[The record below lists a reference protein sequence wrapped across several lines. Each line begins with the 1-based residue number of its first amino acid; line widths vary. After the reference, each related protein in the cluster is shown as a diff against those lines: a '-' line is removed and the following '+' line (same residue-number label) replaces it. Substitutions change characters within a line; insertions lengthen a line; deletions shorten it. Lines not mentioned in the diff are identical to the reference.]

1 MSINHITMRQAEE
14 HYELHKERF
23 DKLDSRLGD
32 DYYKEAN
39 SRYTALLDFAS
50 VVRKEMRV
58 HTIPRTDNTMHI
70 YRKGELMMMGYIGY
84 GDFATSVHG
93 EDKYIVCARGIENM
107 KYCASGDQ
115 HNMRMSVNI
124 DTAVKHAKRS
134 FQNYSIYECAKAL
147 VGGVKNSV
155 QNVINAKEQKCQE
168 AIAAVGMNTTSYGDA
183 KKATQRLMAEI
194 RSMVQAGHTFNDKE
208 LDADIRAMF
217 TLTEDRKLFS
227 EVVPMNFVHVTE
239 RYGQQVVDCARI
251 KDVTN
256 YMAEL
261 DTVQTFAMDEVPE
274 DMEHKCAALS
284 ICEDG
289 HFVEGVGQRINDH
302 TFYLYV

>member
-1 MSINHITMRQAEE
+1 MSINHTTMRQAEE
-14 HYELHKERF
+14 HYELHKNEF
-23 DKLDSRLGD
+23 DKLEHSLTDSYNDAD
-32 DYYKEAN
+32 DN
-39 SRYTALLDFAS
+39 RYVKLKDFAS

-58 HTIPRTDNTMHI
+58 HTIQRTHNTMFI

-93 EDKYIVCARGIENM
+93 EDKYVVCARGIQNM
-107 KYCASGDQ
+107 KYCESGDQ
-115 HNMRMSVNI
+115 HNMRMSVNM

-134 FQNYSIYECAKAL
+134 FQSYSIYECAKAL
-147 VGGVKNSV
+147 VSGVKNSV
-155 QNVINAKEQKCQE
+155 QHVINEKQQKCNE
-168 AIAAVGMNTTSYGDA
+168 AIAAVGLDTTGYTGA

-217 TLTEDRKLFS
+217 ALTEDRKLFS
-227 EVVPMNFVHVTE
+227 EVVPMNFVHVNE

-274 DMEHKCAALS
+274 DIEHKCAALS

>member
-1 MSINHITMRQAEE
+1 MSINHTTMRQAEE
-14 HYELHKERF
+14 HYELHKNEF
-23 DKLDSRLGD
+23 DKLEHSLTDSYNDAD
-32 DYYKEAN
+32 DN
-39 SRYTALLDFAS
+39 RYVKLKDFAS
-50 VVRKEMRV
+50 AVRKEMRV
-58 HTIPRTDNTMHI
+58 HTIQRTHNTMFI

-93 EDKYIVCARGIENM
+93 DDKYIVCARGIENM

-115 HNMRMSVNI
+115 HNMRMSVNM

-134 FQNYSIYECAKAL
+134 FQSYSIYECAKAL
-147 VGGVKNSV
+147 RGGVKNSV
-155 QNVINAKEQKCQE
+155 KRVANVKKKQCEDAV
-168 AIAAVGMNTTSYGDA
+168 AAVGLDTSPYGDA
-183 KKATQRLMAEI
+183 KKASQRLMAEI
-194 RSMVQAGHTFNDKE
+194 RSMVQAGHKFNDKE
-208 LDADIRAMF
+208 LDADIRTMF

-227 EVVPMNFVHVTE
+227 EVVPMNFVHVNE

-256 YMAEL
+256 YTAEL
-261 DTVQTFAMDEVPE
+261 DTVQTFAMDKVPE
-274 DMEHKCAALS
+274 DIEHKCAALS

>member
-1 MSINHITMRQAEE
+1 MSINHTTMRQAEE
-14 HYELHKERF
+14 HYELHKNEF
-23 DKLDSRLGD
+23 DKLEHSLTDSYNDAD
-32 DYYKEAN
+32 DN
-39 SRYTALLDFAS
+39 RYVKLKDFAS

-58 HTIPRTDNTMHI
+58 HTIQRTHNTMFI

-115 HNMRMSVNI
+115 HNMRMSVNM

-134 FQNYSIYECAKAL
+134 FQSYSIYECAKAL
-147 VGGVKNSV
+147 IGGVKNSV
-155 QNVINAKEQKCQE
+155 QHVINKKQQKCNE
-168 AIAAVGMNTTSYGDA
+168 AIAAVGLDTTGYSSA
-183 KKATQRLMAEI
+183 KKASQRLMAEI

-217 TLTEDRKLFS
+217 ALTEDRKLFS
-227 EVVPMNFVHVTE
+227 EVVPMNFVHVNE
-239 RYGQQVVDCARI
+239 RYGQQVVNCARI

-256 YMAEL
+256 YRCEL
-261 DTVQTFAMDEVPE
+261 DTAQTFAMDEVPE

>member
-1 MSINHITMRQAEE
+1 MSINHTTMRQAEE
-14 HYELHKERF
+14 HYELHKNEF
-23 DKLDSRLGD
+23 DKLEHSLTDSYNDAD
-32 DYYKEAN
+32 DN
-39 SRYTALLDFAS
+39 RYVKLKDFAS

-58 HTIPRTDNTMHI
+58 HTIQRTHNTMFI

-115 HNMRMSVNI
+115 HNMRMSVNM

-227 EVVPMNFVHVTE
+227 EVVPMNFVHVNE

-256 YMAEL
+256 YTAEL

-274 DMEHKCAALS
+274 DIEHKCAALS

>member
-1 MSINHITMRQAEE
+1 MSINHTTMRQAEE
-14 HYELHKERF
+14 HYELHKNEF
-23 DKLDSRLGD
+23 DKLEHSLTDSYNDAD
-32 DYYKEAN
+32 DN
-39 SRYTALLDFAS
+39 RYVKLKDFAS

-58 HTIPRTDNTMHI
+58 HTIQRTHNTMFI

-134 FQNYSIYECAKAL
+134 FQSYSIYECAKAL

-155 QNVINAKEQKCQE
+155 QHVINKKQQKCNE
-168 AIAAVGMNTTSYGDA
+168 AIAAVGLDTTGYSGA

-217 TLTEDRKLFS
+217 ALTEDRKLFN
-227 EVVPMNFVHVTE
+227 EVVPMNFVHVNE
-239 RYGQQVVDCARI
+239 RYGQQVVNCARI

-256 YMAEL
+256 YRCEL
-261 DTVQTFAMDEVPE
+261 DTAQTFAMDEVPE